1 MYGGMY
7 GGYAHGGLPSRDDD
21 YLMPMRLGRHVEE
34 GCPYRKDDVMEAE
47 QAVKTGTT
55 IMACEFDGGVIMG
68 ADTRTS
74 TGDYVANR
82 ASRKISKVH
91 DKIFVCR
98 CGSAA
103 DTQALTGFVLNY
115 LGQHAIELGKPPTV
129 NTAANLFRLIAYN
142 NKDNLMAG
150 LLIAGYDEKRGGQV
164 YSIPLGG
171 TLHQVPFACDGSG
184 SGYIAGLIDEYYR
197 PNMTKDE
204 ALAFVQKCV
213 SHAMARDGSSGGMVR
228 TLVVSA
234 DGLEEGV
241 IPGNKLPYGP

>member
-1 MYGGMY
+1 MDMLSNSMGMDGMGAETQQFTKY
-7 GGYAHGGLPSRDDD
+7 
-21 YLMPMRLGRHVEE
+21 VEP
-34 GCPYRKDDVMEAE
+34 GCPYRADDVMEAE
-47 QAVKTGTT
+47 KAGVKTGTT
-55 IMACEFDGGVIMG
+55 IMAVMYNGGVVLG

-103 DTQALTGFVLNY
+103 DTQALTGFVINY
-115 LGQHAIELGKPPTV
+115 LTQHAVELGEQPTV
-129 NTAANLFRLIAYN
+129 NTAANLFKKIAYE

-171 TLHQVPFACDGSG
+171 TMHKVDYACDGSG
-184 SGYIAGLIDEYYR
+184 SGYISGLIDELYR
-197 PNMTKDE
+197 PGMTKDE
-204 ALAFVQKCV
+204 ALAFVRKCV
-213 SHAMARDGSSGGMVR
+213 SHAMARDGSSGGCIR
-228 TLVVSA
+228 TLVVNA

-241 IPGNKLPYGP
+241 VPGNKLPYGP

>member
-1 MYGGMY
+1 MSAFNEPKQYKRY
-7 GGYAHGGLPSRDDD
+7 
-21 YLMPMRLGRHVEE
+21 VEP
-34 GCPYRKDDVMEAE
+34 GCPYRQDDVMQPEE
-47 QAVKTGTT
+47 AVKTGTT
-55 IMACEFDGGVIMG
+55 IMAVAYNGGVVLG

-103 DTQALTGFVLNY
+103 DTQALTSFVINY
-115 LGQHAIELGKPPTV
+115 LTQHAVELGEQPSVK
-129 NTAANLFRLIAYN
+129 TAANLFRLIAYN

-150 LLIAGYDEKRGGQV
+150 LIIAGYDEKRGGQV
-164 YSIPLGG
+164 FSIPLGG
-171 TLHQVPFACDGSG
+171 TLHKVDFACDGSG
-184 SGYIAGLIDEYYR
+184 SGYIGGLIDANYR
-197 PNMTKDE
+197 PGMTKAE
-204 ALAFVQKCV
+204 ALEFVRKCV
-213 SHAMARDGSSGGMVR
+213 AHAMSRDGSSGGMIR

-241 IPGNKLPYGP
+241 IPGNKLPFGP

>member
-1 MYGGMY
+1 MDVIS
-7 GGYAHGGLPSRDDD
+7 SRGAMDAMNLD
-21 YLMPMRLGRHVEE
+21 PTQFTKHVEP
-34 GCPYRKDDVMEAE
+34 GCPYRADDVMQPEA
-47 QAVKTGTT
+47 AVKTGTT
-55 IMACEFDGGVIMG
+55 IMAIVYDGGVVLG

-82 ASRKISKVH
+82 ASRKISKVM
-91 DKIFVCR
+91 DNVFVCR

-103 DTQALTGFVLNY
+103 DTQALTGFVINALTS
-115 LGQHAIELGKPPTV
+115 HAVELGEKPTV

-150 LLIAGYDEKRGGQV
+150 LLVAGYDEKRGGQV

-171 TLHQVPFACDGSG
+171 TLHPVNVACDGSG
-184 SGYIAGLIDEYYR
+184 SGYISGFIDANYR
-197 PNMTKDE
+197 PGMTKAE
-204 ALAFVQKCV
+204 ALKFVQTCV
-213 SHAMARDGSSGGMVR
+213 SHAMSRDGSSGGMIR

-241 IPGNKLPYGP
+241 IAGNKLPYGP